1 MLVRSAMLVTIFIS
15 CMGLFGVALFSVEKR
30 SREVSIRKVLG
41 ASVPQIVVLLCRE
54 FIGLVSLAMLI
65 ATPIAW
71 WYMHRWLE
79 GFVYRIPLGLPLF
92 LVAGICGVGIA
103 LLTIGFHAVRTAR
116 ANPVDVLRS
125 E

>member
-1 MLVRSAMLVTIFIS
+1 MFVTIFIS

-41 ASVPQIVVLLCRE
+41 ASVPQLVVLLCRE
-54 FIGLVSLAMLI
+54 FIGLVILAMLI

-79 GFVYRIPLGLPLF
+79 GFVYRISLGLPLF

-103 LLTIGFHAVRTAR
+103 LLTIGFQAVRAAR
-116 ANPVDVLRS
+116 VNPVDGLRS